1 MAAGL
6 AQQMLGER
14 GVAESA
20 GIAPFGHRAA
30 AETIHLLQQE
40 GIHLSD
46 HEPRQALDLCLE
58 DYDYVVSLDSYVH
71 RHVRE
76 RSGIAPKKLILWE
89 IDDPYGQGLDAYQET
104 FHAIRT
110 HLKDLLTQ
118 LGLVSD
124 EDR

>member
-30 AETIHLLQQE
+30 AETIHVMQQE
-40 GIHLSD
+40 GIDLSD

-89 IDDPYGQGLDAYQET
+89 IDDPYGQGMDAYKRT
-104 FHAIRT
+104 LHSIRS
-110 HLKDLLTQ
+110 HLEGLLAQ
-118 LGLVSD
+118 LVPAPD